1 MNSIEEK
8 RNKTVHENQFDK
20 SLQETKEQIEQINKG
35 IEVKNILAKILI
47 VIIPMTKNIILM
59 K

>member
-20 SLQETKEQIEQINKG
+20 SLKETKEQIEQINKG
-35 IEVKNILAKILI
+35 IEVKKHLCHLRY
-47 VIIPMTKNIILM
+47 VVLL
-59 K
+59 